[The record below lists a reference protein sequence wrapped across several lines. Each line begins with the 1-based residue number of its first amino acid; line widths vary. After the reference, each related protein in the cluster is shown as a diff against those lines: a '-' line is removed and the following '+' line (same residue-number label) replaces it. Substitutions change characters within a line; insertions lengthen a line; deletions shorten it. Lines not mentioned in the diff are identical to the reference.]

1 MNLNIA
7 HHINNLIDNS
17 GLDEY
22 LRQNTEII
30 LIGFLSL
37 QLFLIVMS
45 IFEWSRKN
53 VNGYG

>member
-37 QLFLIVMS
+37 QLFLIVMF